1 MNAAKAASRMRSR
14 TAVSSP
20 PFWRRLDIDVAI
32 ALSLT
37 TLVPYRTITSVWY
50 RMVPTHDDFARNQ
63 RSSTMKIEMSYLLL
77 AFATVLAP
85 LARGQSTPPQ
95 PKITGVLTILSPK
108 PGVTP
113 EQVMKIMPAEIRAT
127 VPLYLDGKIQQWFT
141 RGDGRGVIL
150 ILNCK
155 DVAEARALIESLPL
169 AKENLMDEQF
179 IPVGPL
185 LPLGILLRDSPT
197 NK

>member
-1 MNAAKAASRMRSR
+1 MN
-14 TAVSSP
+14 
-20 PFWRRLDIDVAI
+20 
-32 ALSLT
+32 
-37 TLVPYRTITSVWY
+37 
-50 RMVPTHDDFARNQ
+50 
-63 RSSTMKIEMSYLLL
+63 IEMSYLLPL

-85 LARGQSTPPQ
+85 MARGQSTPPQ

-108 PGVTP
+108 PGATP
-113 EQVMKIMPAEIRAT
+113 EQIMKIMPEEIRAT

-141 RGDGRGVIL
+141 RGDGRGVIF

-155 DVAEARALIESLPL
+155 DVAEARALMESQPL
-169 AKENLMDEQF
+169 SKANLVNEQF

-185 LPLGILLRDSPT
+185 LPLGILLRDSPA